1 MFIEKIAIINFRGI
15 STVKTIHFDL
25 LNVIIGR
32 NDAGKSSILK
42 ALDFFL
48 NETTFDKDFKN
59 NHTEN
64 PFVEIE
70 LFIKPNN
77 LKIIVDETIETTFE
91 SEELVNDQGLLQ
103 IKKVWDSSKT
113 SRITPD
119 VYIKR
124 KIYNDNDFFLKTE
137 AQLIA
142 LCTQLNIETQK
153 ANGEEFNNVE
163 KREKIRIHLNE
174 NRTAS
179 DFIYEK
185 IPTSGTSRL
194 RNVGKEIKDNLP
206 RFEYFRADT
215 SLSETDTAIQNFFKS
230 IAFDCLKNI
239 AETENIEQTV
249 RKELETVLSKITEK
263 INLVVPENE
272 QISPTVEFDWTKLV
286 KTSFSSNNN
295 EGDLP
300 LSSRGDGFRRI
311 TMMSYFEYLAE
322 QNKSEKQNIVFGF
335 EEPETFLHPKAQE
348 NLFEKFIAL
357 CSNGY
362 QLVITT
368 HSPIIVSQTLSEDLI
383 HITKENG
390 EYNVNQKVENLD
402 EIAKDIGITV
412 DNQFIQLFDRA
423 KVIIF
428 VEGADDTLVLNHI
441 AGIYKDNGL
450 IPDNFD
456 DLGVVVIPTG
466 GCGSIK
472 HWVTLDL
479 IDKLGK
485 PFIIFQD
492 SDKKSKDEN
501 SPTKDLLLNLG
512 LVEGENFII
521 TKKRELENY
530 IPFQALNDLCPGAN
544 LEYGDY
550 DDVKELCLKNN
561 ERETLGKDKVLKE
574 HFVKLDFNQ
583 IRSSFYDGNEDEF
596 LILYKLIK
604 GKL

>member
-1 MFIEKIAIINFRGI
+1 MFIEQIAITNFRGI
-15 STVKTIHFDL
+15 STIKTINLDL

-32 NDAGKSSILK
+32 NDAGKSTILK
-42 ALDFFL
+42 ALDLFL
-48 NETTFDKDFKN
+48 NESTFDKDFKN
-59 NHTEN
+59 RHNEN
-64 PFVEIE
+64 PLVEIE
-70 LFIKPNN
+70 LFIKLDNI
-77 LKIIVDETIETTFE
+77 KIIVDEAIETTFE
-91 SEELVNDQGLLQ
+91 SEELVNNQGLLQ

-113 SRITPD
+113 SRLTPD
-119 VYIKR
+119 LYIKR
-124 KIYNDNDFFLKTE
+124 KIYQEHDFFLKTE
-137 AQLIA
+137 AQLIT
-142 LCTQLNIETQK
+142 LCNQLNIETQK
-153 ANGEEFNNVE
+153 ANGEDYNNVE
-163 KREKIRIHLNE
+163 KREKIRLHLKE
-174 NRTAS
+174 NKIEAN
-179 DFIYEK
+179 FEYEK
-185 IPTSGTSRL
+185 VPTSGTSRL
-194 RNVGKEIKDNLP
+194 KNVGKEIKNNLP

-230 IAFDCLKNI
+230 IASESLKNI
-239 AETENIEQTV
+239 NETENIEQTV
-249 RKELETVLSKITEK
+249 KTELETVLTKITEK

-272 QISPTVEFDWTKLV
+272 QISPSVEFDWTKLV

-348 NLFEKFIAL
+348 NLFEKFVAL

-368 HSPIIVSQTLSEDLI
+368 HSPVVVSQTLSEDLI
-383 HITKENG
+383 HITKANG
-390 EYNVNQKVENLD
+390 EYNVNQKVENLE

-412 DNQFIQLFDRA
+412 DNQFIQLFEKA
-423 KVIIF
+423 KTIVF
-428 VEGADDTLVLNHI
+428 VEGADDTLALNHI
-441 AGIYKDNGL
+441 AEKYKGSGQIL
-450 IPDNFD
+450 DNFD

-479 IDKLGK
+479 INKLGK
-485 PFIIFQD
+485 PFVIFQD
-492 SDKKSKDEN
+492 SDKKDIDED
-501 SPTKDLLLNLG
+501 SPTKVQLIDLG
-512 LVEGENFII
+512 FVEGENFII

-530 IPFQALNDLCPGAN
+530 IPFQALNNLCPNAN

-550 DDVKELCLKNN
+550 DDVKDLCLKNN
-561 ERETLGKDKVLKE
+561 EKESLGKDKVLKE
-574 HFVKLDFNQ
+574 HFRKLNFEQ
-583 IRSSFYDGNEDEF
+583 IRSTFFDGNEDEF
-596 LILYKLIK
+596 LILYELIR